1 MSEIISSEKAPKA
14 IGPYSQAVG
23 AGDLVFLSGQIPID
37 PATGNLVEGSIQHQ
51 TERVLENIKAVLEE
65 AGLSLSAVVKTTVFL
80 KNLSDFSQMNE
91 IYSKYFT
98 FKPPARSTVE
108 VSRLPRDVQVEID
121 AIAVHEK
128 RTS

>member
-14 IGPYSQAVG
+14 IGPYSQAVSG
-23 AGDLVFLSGQIPID
+23 RRSGFFERPDPNRSGDGKSGGGKHPAPDRTRARKYQSSAGRS
-37 PATGNLVEGSIQHQ
+37 
-51 TERVLENIKAVLEE
+51 
-65 AGLSLSAVVKTTVFL
+65 GLSLSAVVKTTVFL

-91 IYSKYFT
+91 IYSKYFA

-121 AIAVHEK
+121 AIAVQEK